1 MSIDRDTADTLA
13 ARLEVLAGWN
23 DSTLPS
29 DTTTVAELFA
39 RAVQAYP
46 DGLALVAGGG
56 SAADGRPVQ
65 LTYVELAARVHQLA
79 HHLLERGLTAEQVV
93 AVHLPR
99 SAEMVVAV
107 LAIMVAG
114 GAFVPVDPEWPE
126 QRRRQVLDDAG
137 AVLAVTGTTGT
148 VSPAPPVPGVVVDLA
163 DWSFAHLPT
172 TAPAVTIEPQ
182 RLAYVMFTSGS
193 TGRPKGAMIRHEAIC
208 NRLLWQVERILRF
221 GPGDSALFKAPLSFD
236 ISVNEILL
244 PLVSGGYVVVAE
256 PGGDRDPQ
264 YLLDLIATEGVT
276 FVYLVSSM
284 LDVLLE
290 MARGTAKLQGLKH
303 VWCGGEVLTPELF
316 ERFRAQLTTTLYH
329 GYGPAEATIGVSHV
343 IYRDDAE
350 RIATSIGRPNP
361 STQLYVLD
369 EQLRPVPVGVGGEL
383 YAAGFLLGRGYV
395 NAPAMTAARFVANPF
410 DPDGG
415 SRLYRTGDLARW
427 HEDGSLEF
435 LGRADN
441 QVKIR
446 GMRLELEEV
455 EAALAAHP
463 GVRQAVVTAREI
475 AAGTKYL
482 AGYAL
487 AAGQGTEAPTEDQ
500 LRRWCADRLPEYMV
514 PTTFTVLDEFPLTPN
529 GKVDRRALPE
539 PRRPDGTTGGR
550 AARTPRERTLC
561 AIFAEVLGLAEV
573 GPDEDFFT
581 LGGDSIVAIGVVSR
595 ARRAGLAVRPR
606 EVFEL
611 RTPAALAV
619 AARAAGAAPRVVSV
633 EPFGDLPATPVVE
646 WLFETGPSAGFYQSI
661 ALHAPATLTL
671 DRLTGMAAALL
682 GHHEM
687 LRAVVR
693 TGPDGRAAV
702 TVSAQVPAPAVTH
715 VRCGADEDLDERM
728 RRETAAAAARL
739 DAAAGRMAEFVW
751 LDRGRERQGR
761 VLAVVHHVVVDGVSL
776 RILAED
782 LQRLWDGG
790 APEPTPTSFREWASA
805 LADATAAG
813 VFDADLAYWR
823 EQAAVATPVL
833 GRRPLDPAVDTVATE
848 RSLTV
853 TLPGVLTEPLLGRV
867 PAAIHGGVN
876 DALVAALALAVARWR
891 GEQAGSRLLVE
902 MEGHGREAEMLLV
915 DPAGGQALDLSR
927 TVGWFTTLYPV
938 VLDTGLQP
946 GEAVPTGG
954 PRLAAAVK
962 AVKEQLRAVPRHGL
976 GYGALRYRGGHADLA
991 VAPAL
996 LFNYL
1001 GRFPVGSGA
1010 DWSTVH
1016 VGGADGADGAVVGE
1030 DRDPRMPLPRAL
1042 EVNAVTVDTVDG
1054 PVLSAR
1060 FSWPAAVL

>member
-1 MSIDRDTADTLA
+1 MSIDRDSADTLA

-29 DTTTVAELFA
+29 HTTTVAELFA
-39 RAVQAYP
+39 RSVRAYP

-56 SAADGRPVQ
+56 GTAGGRAVQ
-65 LTYVELAARVHQLA
+65 LTYRELADRVYQLA
-79 HHLLERGLTAEQVV
+79 HHLLHRGLTPEQVV
-93 AVHLPR
+93 AVQLPR

-137 AVLAVTGTTGT
+137 AVLAVTGPSGA
-148 VSPAPPVPGVVVDLA
+148 VASVPAVVADLG
-163 DWSFAHLPT
+163 DWSYAHLPT
-172 TAPAVTIEPQ
+172 RAPAVTIEPQ

-208 NRLLWQVERILRF
+208 NRLLWQVEKILRF
-221 GPGDSALFKAPLSFD
+221 GPGDAALFKAPLSFD

-264 YLLDLIATEGVT
+264 YLLELIATEGVT

-290 MARGTAKLQGLKH
+290 MSRGTAKLQGLKH

-316 ERFRAQLTTTLYH
+316 ERFRDQLTTTLYH

-395 NAPAMTAARFVANPF
+395 NAPGMTAARFVANPF
-410 DPDGG
+410 DPAGG

-427 HEDGSLEF
+427 HDDGSLEF

-455 EAALAAHP
+455 EAVLATHP

-482 AGYAL
+482 AAYAL
-487 AAGQGTEAPTEDQ
+487 VAAPGSGAVTEDE

-514 PTTFTVLDEFPLTPN
+514 PTTFTVLDALPLTPN

-539 PRRPDGTTGGR
+539 PRRPEGATGGR

-573 GPDEDFFT
+573 GPDDDFFT

-595 ARRAGLAVRPR
+595 ARRAGLVVRPR

-619 AARAAGAAPRVVSV
+619 AARGVEAAERVVTV
-633 EPFGDLPATPVVE
+633 DAVGEMPATPVVE

-661 ALHAPATLTL
+661 AVHSPAALTL
-671 DRLTGMAAALL
+671 DRLTAMAAGLL
-682 GHHEM
+682 GRHEM

-693 TGPDGRAAV
+693 TGPDGRPTV
-702 TVSAQVPAPAVTH
+702 TVPAQVPAPAVTH
-715 VRCGADEDLDERM
+715 VRCGADEDLDERT

-739 DAAAGRMAEFVW
+739 DAGSGRMAGFVW

-761 VLAVVHHVVVDGVSL
+761 LLLVVHHVVVDGVSL
-776 RILAED
+776 RILVED
-782 LQRLWDGG
+782 LRRLWEGG
-790 APEPTPTSFREWASA
+790 SPDPTPTSFREWSCA
-805 LADATAAG
+805 LADAAVEG
-813 VFDADLAYWR
+813 VFDADLAFWR
-823 EQAAVATPVL
+823 EQAAAANPVI

-848 RSLTV
+848 RALTV
-853 TLPGVLTEPLLGRV
+853 TLPSALTEPLLGSV

-876 DALVAALALAVARWR
+876 DALVAALALAVQRWR
-891 GEQAGSRLLVE
+891 GAQAGPRLLVE
-902 MEGHGREAEMLLV
+902 LEGHGREAEMLLR
-915 DPAGGQALDLSR
+915 DPAAGGQALDLSR

-938 VLDTGLQP
+938 VLDTGLPP
-946 GEAVPTGG
+946 GEEVPTGG
-954 PRLAAAVK
+954 PRLAAVVK
-962 AVKEQLRAVPRHGL
+962 AVKEQLRAVPRNGL
-976 GYGALRYRGGHADLA
+976 CYGASRYLAGCPDLA

-1001 GRFPVGSGA
+1001 GRFAAGSGA

-1016 VGGADGADGAVVGE
+1016 DATVVGE